1 MGIMIF
7 LVCVLLKNVE
17 IQMGMVLGLF
27 AIFSILRFRTYNFS
41 TKDMSYLF
49 AVIGLSAI
57 NAMLDFPRP
66 ILGTTLFN
74 VIIILAIL
82 GLELYFKGEV
92 PDTDLK
98 NEKKK
103 KKKGDKKS
111 EKKGKKKKASDSI
124 QLVYD
129 NLPLLNPERT
139 SDLLA
144 DLSARTGKRISEVKI
159 RRIDLVNGTAELRVY
174 PLKKAEVEDL

>member
-1 MGIMIF
+1 
-7 LVCVLLKNVE
+7 
-17 IQMGMVLGLF
+17 MGMVLGLF

-57 NAMLDFPRP
+57 NAMFDFPRP

-74 VIIILAIL
+74 VIVILAIL
-82 GLELYFKGEV
+82 GLELYFKGV
-92 PDTDLK
+92 IPLPDQK

-103 KKKGDKKS
+103 NKKGDKKS
-111 EKKGKKKKASDSI
+111 EKKTKKKKATESI
-124 QLVYD
+124 QLIYD
-129 NLPLLNPERT
+129 NLSLLDADRS

-144 DLSARTGKRISEVKI
+144 DLSRRTGKSISDVKI
-159 RRIDLVNGTAELRVY
+159 RRIDLVSGTAELRVY
-174 PLKKAEVEDL
+174 SKKDAPEED